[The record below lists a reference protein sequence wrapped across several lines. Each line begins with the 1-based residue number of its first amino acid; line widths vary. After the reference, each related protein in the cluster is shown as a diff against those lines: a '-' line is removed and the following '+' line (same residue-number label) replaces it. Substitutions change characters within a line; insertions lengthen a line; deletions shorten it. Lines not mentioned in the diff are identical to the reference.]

1 MEYLII
7 FFAVVTIL
15 LIAALAA
22 LIFILCK
29 STLTLCFGFF
39 IASSFF
45 FLSLSQEHEVAN
57 ALTLSF

>member
-29 STLTLCFGFF
+29 RNE
-39 IASSFF
+39 IWPNYDWN
-45 FLSLSQEHEVAN
+45 FLLYLMN
-57 ALTLSF
+57 Y

>member
-29 STLTLCFGFF
+29 YPFSNSKNP
-39 IASSFF
+39 SS
-45 FLSLSQEHEVAN
+45 H
-57 ALTLSF
+57 